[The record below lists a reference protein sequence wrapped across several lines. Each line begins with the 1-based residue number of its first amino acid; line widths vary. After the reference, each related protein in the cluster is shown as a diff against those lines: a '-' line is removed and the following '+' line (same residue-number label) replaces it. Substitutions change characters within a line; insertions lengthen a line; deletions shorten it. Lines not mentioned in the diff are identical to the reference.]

1 MSLFDGDGG
10 GPSLSAHADIL
21 SVTTPTTS
29 SSLHALIEEIKR
41 RGRTAVSSRDL
52 RGAEALYTKG
62 IDTLLSTTTTAT
74 NTTNDVVDTD
84 EYTTVERKKDI
95 AILRSNRSLVRLQM
109 NNAIE
114 ALDDAQKACLDD
126 PTYIKAYWRLGQAYV
141 ATSNGKASILSEA
154 VSAFEKALVLDMSNK
169 ALAKEVTL
177 VKEKLRL
184 ATELEAAVAE
194 DEAEEMKLSE
204 DFAMT
209 MMKQKKSKSSTELGT
224 TNASKS
230 QQQQQQQEPS
240 TKDGTAMDVE
250 EDPNGDVNDLFTKSD
265 HVRGY
270 KIRSDGKKTSYFHRE
285 IDDET
290 KKLIGD
296 IAPKKLGK
304 ENNTYA
310 TSSAVDSIAAQ
321 QQQQEGTSAW
331 NKAGTWEERDVT
343 PWAKESL
350 TMALLSCKYILPNG
364 SPSPGS
370 TVVVYEIGKLDGSAS
385 YAAVRGKKRYI
396 YEFALTVKWEF
407 TLFGEEEEEEEDG
420 KVVESTQQQQQC
432 RGEMT
437 FPDIDGTVEVG
448 EGYDIVNYSVD
459 GSTCVAGIGPL
470 LERFVRDG
478 GLRDIIHEAI
488 DNWVKLFRA
497 TY

>member
-1 MSLFDGDGG
+1 MSLFDGGGG
-10 GPSLSAHADIL
+10 GPPLSAHADIL
-21 SVTTPTTS
+21 AVSTPTTS
-29 SSLHALIEEIKR
+29 SSLHALVEEIKR

-62 IDTLLSTTTTAT
+62 IDTLLSTTAT

-84 EYTTVERKKDI
+84 EYNNVERTKDI

-114 ALDDAQKACLDD
+114 ALDDAQNACLDD

-141 ATSNGKASILSEA
+141 ATSAGKAAILKEA

-204 DFAMT
+204 DLAMN
-209 MMKQKKSKSSTELGT
+209 MMKQKKSKSSSTELGT
-224 TNASKS
+224 TNNASKP
-230 QQQQQQQEPS
+230 QQQQQQEPS
-240 TKDGTAMDVE
+240 TKDGMDVE
-250 EDPNGDVNDLFTKSD
+250 EENGDNDLFTKSD

-296 IAPKKLGK
+296 IAPKKLGE
-304 ENNTYA
+304 ENNTSS
-310 TSSAVDSIAAQ
+310 TSAVDSIAA

-350 TMALLSCKYILPNG
+350 TMALLSCKYVLPNG

-370 TVVVYEIGKLDGSAS
+370 TVTIYEIGKLDGSAS

-396 YEFALTVKWEF
+396 YEFALTIKWEF
-407 TLFGEEEEEEEDG
+407 TLCKEEDG
-420 KVVESTQQQQQC
+420 KGVDSTQQQQC

-448 EGYDIVNYSVD
+448 EGYDVVNYSVD

-478 GLRDIIHEAI
+478 GLRDTVHEAI